1 MERGELPSSRE
12 CRLPVIKV
20 ALLGARIKPAR
31 HSQSLSRQNRVLA
44 FLARLKASA
53 NIYNTFKL
61 TRR

>member
-1 MERGELPSSRE
+1 MDRGELLSFRE

-31 HSQSLSRQNRVLA
+31 HSQSLSCQSRVLA
-44 FLARLKASA
+44 VLARLKASA

-61 TRR
+61 TCR